1 MQMDFLLSRLYQLK
15 ERTDDTED
23 LINIELD
30 QRRNELVSKAP
41 IDGGSDTYMSSDVH
55 RKD

>member
-1 MQMDFLLSRLYQLK
+1 MEFLLSRLNQLK

-30 QRRNELVSKAP
+30 QRRNELVSNTP
-41 IDGGSDTYMSSDVH
+41 ILLLLD
-55 RKD
+55 